1 MHGGD
6 CVVDDMAGLLARLPM
21 SLRARHL
28 VPREVAE
35 EARDPETRWFLE
47 WAVDAGL
54 VEIVES
60 RAGEVPGVPGR
71 LLERLSPADRAVLAV
86 ALEARRECSRV
97 LVATD
102 DYALQE
108 AARLLG
114 LGVVRIRYPGSRA
127 VRGGPGGPRRG

>member
-1 MHGGD
+1 MPGD
-6 CVVDDMAGLLARLPM
+6 CVVDDLAGLLARLPM

-28 VPREVAE
+28 VPAEVAG

-47 WAVDAGL
+47 WARDAGL
-54 VEIVES
+54 LEVVE
-60 RAGEVPGVPGR
+60 APGVGLEGLVPRR
-71 LLERLSPADRAVLAV
+71 LLERLSPADRAVLAL
-86 ALEARRECSRV
+86 ALRLRGECDRV

-108 AARLLG
+108 AAALLG

-127 VRGGPGGPRRG
+127 LRGARGGSGRG